1 MEKAAA
7 ANGQKL
13 EDLTLRDLEEL
24 WESAKSQNL

>member
-1 MEKAAA
+1 MEKSAA

-13 EDLTLRDLEEL
+13 EDLTLRDLEKL